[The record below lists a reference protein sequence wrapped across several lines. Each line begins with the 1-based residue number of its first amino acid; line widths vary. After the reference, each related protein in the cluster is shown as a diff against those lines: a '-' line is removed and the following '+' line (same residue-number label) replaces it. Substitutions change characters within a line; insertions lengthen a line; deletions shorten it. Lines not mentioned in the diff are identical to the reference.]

1 MWSRRAGEMQVLDAR
16 TFINSSLDA
25 DADAEPLDGP
35 TVYAVHCTADFNA
48 KRPWGEC
55 NHWVPG
61 WHVEDLGMDKAR
73 QLHREW
79 MSLQQKLHED
89 AMLDLHEQEM
99 NAVMDPDLQAALR
112 NDIKICEDRSMRLEL
127 MSHKLFLEH
136 GIIFHD
142 VVADGNCGIE
152 TVACWE
158 RGPEIWQTP
167 DGDMKRL
174 REELQSAWLS
184 TIEVPY
190 WRGVFLQYLS
200 GLALPGAPP
209 PPADNQP
216 ETSEAAPAD
225 NQPETS
231 EAAELQAT
239 PPKRDSKRDCPFTP
253 DPVEKRAKLL
263 PDVEDEQGDVLVVP
277 GKDDEQAQKK
287 RRTGKPN
294 PIDTKVNFETYLQQW
309 LSSKGII
316 YKTWVADHKK
326 CFVIVFPGL
335 DLVRPVAFGSEM
347 VMVEQIQWSLTVWPH
362 IDHDRP
368 LGS

>member
-1 MWSRRAGEMQVLDAR
+1 MWSRRAGEMKVLDAR

-25 DADAEPLDGP
+25 DADAEPLDVP

-48 KRPWGEC
+48 KRPWSEC

-61 WHVEDLGMDKAR
+61 WHVEDLGMDRAR

-79 MSLQQKLHED
+79 MSLQQRLHED

-112 NDIKICEDRSMRLEL
+112 NDLQICEDRSMRFEL

-158 RGPEIWQTP
+158 RVPEIWQTP

-184 TIEVPY
+184 SIEVPY
-190 WRGVFLQYLS
+190 WRGVFLHYLS
-200 GLALPGAPP
+200 GVALPRAPP

-216 ETSEAAPAD
+216 ETSEAA
-225 NQPETS
+225 
-231 EAAELQAT
+231 ELEVTPQSAT
-239 PPKRDSKRDCPFTP
+239 ASATALLLQTLWRNVLSCFQMNKMRNVVSWWCR
-253 DPVEKRAKLL
+253 EKMVSRLRRR
-263 PDVEDEQGDVLVVP
+263 GVL
-277 GKDDEQAQKK
+277 EN
-287 RRTGKPN
+287 PN
-294 PIDTKVNFETYLQQW
+294 PSIQRWTSRPTFSNGCRARESFTKPGW
-309 LSSKGII
+309 LSTRSAL
-316 YKTWVADHKK
+316 W
-326 CFVIVFPGL
+326 
-335 DLVRPVAFGSEM
+335 
-347 VMVEQIQWSLTVWPH
+347 
-362 IDHDRP
+362 
-368 LGS
+368 